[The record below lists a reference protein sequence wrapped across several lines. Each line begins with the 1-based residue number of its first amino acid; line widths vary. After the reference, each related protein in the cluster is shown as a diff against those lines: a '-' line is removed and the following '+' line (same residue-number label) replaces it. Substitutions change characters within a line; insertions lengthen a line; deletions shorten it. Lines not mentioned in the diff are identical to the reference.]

1 MNSDEEFEE
10 ERRLLYVACTRAR
23 DYLGLFVPSAL
34 YNRYYQS
41 NDPAMPSPFLQDIPA
56 HLFSEFRESYAGGTV
71 AVGAGVHPTPSA
83 PKAGASGSVRAP
95 QTCRHKIFGQGRIV
109 ERIEPDKYKIN
120 FPGFGLKVIM
130 QDYVELVD
138 G

>member
-1 MNSDEEFEE
+1 
-10 ERRLLYVACTRAR
+10 
-23 DYLGLFVPSAL
+23 
-34 YNRYYQS
+34 
-41 NDPAMPSPFLQDIPA
+41 MPCPFLQDIPSD
-56 HLFSEFRESYAGGTV
+56 LITEFKETYAGGTV
-71 AVGAGVHPTPSA
+71 SVGAGAHPSPPTPKTGS
-83 PKAGASGSVRAP
+83 SGSARAP